1 MTQPLSP
8 DAQAIWDALDMGELS
23 GPQQLLALA
32 HATAAL
38 QAAADQVVPASR
50 QGLDQVE
57 AMTTHGPWASVYL
70 HGMSD
75 AASNIANKLFAIAA
89 ELEGVNG

>member
-38 QAAADQVVPASR
+38 RAAADQVVPHDP
-50 QGLDQVE
+50 QECKEFTNE
-57 AMTTHGPWASVYL
+57 AVRLNRM
-70 HGMSD
+70 
-75 AASNIANKLFAIAA
+75 AARHQLLAIAT
-89 ELEGVNG
+89 ELEGLFEQLDD